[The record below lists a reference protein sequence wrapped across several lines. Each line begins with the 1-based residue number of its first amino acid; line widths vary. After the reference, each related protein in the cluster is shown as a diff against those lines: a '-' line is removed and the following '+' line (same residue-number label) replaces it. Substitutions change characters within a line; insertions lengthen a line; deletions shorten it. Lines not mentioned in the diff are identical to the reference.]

1 MAGFALRSML
11 IMVFVAAGCAPDA
24 PRGEQISG
32 SVDTTARESLTETL
46 GAGAAVRLEVAPTGN
61 EVRYRVREQLVNL
74 ELPNDAIG
82 KTSAVTGGIAL
93 DSAGKVIPDAS
104 RFVIEVAGLTSD
116 KDRRDGYVR
125 RRVLQT
131 DSFPTVVLAPREI
144 RGLTYPLPTSGTR
157 TYDLVGDLTLKGVTR
172 PTTWKVTASFGRDTV
187 TGSAATRFTFKDF
200 ELTQPRVPVVLSVA
214 DTIGLEYDFKLAVVK
229 P

>member
-1 MAGFALRSML
+1 MVIGALL
-11 IMVFVAAGCAPDA
+11 VAACGPDVEGDLA
-24 PRGEQISG
+24 IRVP
-32 SVDTTARESLTETL
+32 DTAGVIESLNPEPFSGAL
-46 GAGAAVRLEVAPTGN
+46 AAGAAVRLEVAPTGN

-82 KTSAVTGGIAL
+82 KTNAVTGSITL
-93 DSAGKVIPDAS
+93 DSAGKVIPDGS
-104 RFVIEVAGLTSD
+104 RIVVEVAGLTSD

-125 RRVLQT
+125 RRLLQT
-131 DSFPTVVLAPREI
+131 DSFPTVVLAPKEI
-144 RGLTYPLPTSGTR
+144 RGLTYPLPASGSR

-172 PTTWKVTASFGRDTV
+172 PTTWKVTANFGRDTV

-200 ELTQPRVPVVLSVA
+200 DLTQPRVPVVLSVA